1 MLPQYIYINTSQ
13 QHQLNQRHTSYQKI
27 ILIHIISLQQQAACS
42 VCLVGKK
49 QLDTNWNFL
58 GHLLWPFNLSIFNNY
73 TVKFHH
79 DTKVGEQKSATGSI
93 DPPPPPS
100 PISYIAQGDGINLL
114 SMWYSCKI
122 AHLALRLLSL
132 NIGPGGGGGAQWV
145 R

>member
-27 ILIHIISLQQQAACS
+27 IFIHIISLQQQAACS

-79 DTKVGEQKSATGSI
+79 DPRWVNKKVPQDQLTL
-93 DPPPPPS
+93 PPS

-132 NIGPGGGGGAQWV
+132 NIGPGGLNELGSWIT
-145 R
+145 

>member
-27 ILIHIISLQQQAACS
+27 IFIHIISLQQQAACS

-79 DTKVGEQKSATGSI
+79 DPRWVNKKVPQDQLTL
-93 DPPPPPS
+93 PPS

-114 SMWYSCKI
+114 SM
-122 AHLALRLLSL
+122 
-132 NIGPGGGGGAQWV
+132 
-145 R
+145 